1 MNKYNAYVFLY
12 ICLFVSVC
20 LHVCVCMCERCVY
33 DAYCSFMMYIYIS
46 MTLSY
51 DFVSA
56 FYQYFSLHFI
66 YCLYFNIWRRHCPHR
81 QLCSCRC
88 CSQLAPVPRC
98 IRFVFLVLVCCC
110 CVLLLLQ
117 LLFVLYFLVALHLV
131 YGCLNDCT
139 GCNIMVSRYRQS
151 SGLHWYSAN
160 WNGQQ
165 N

>member
-1 MNKYNAYVFLY
+1 MYSY
-12 ICLFVSVC
+12 ISVC
-20 LHVCVCMCERCVY
+20 SCLSVCMYVYVCVNDV
-33 DAYCSFMMYIYIS
+33 FMMSTVLSWCIYIYIY

-98 IRFVFLVLVCCC
+98 IRFVFLVLVVCCY
-110 CVLLLLQ
+110 VLLLLQ
-117 LLFVLYFLVALHLV
+117 LLFVLFFLVALHLV

>member
-1 MNKYNAYVFLY
+1 MYSY
-12 ICLFVSVC
+12 ISVCSCLFVCMYVY
-20 LHVCVCMCERCVY
+20 VCVNDV
-33 DAYCSFMMYIYIS
+33 FMMSTVLSWCIYIYIY

-51 DFVSA
+51 EFVSA

-98 IRFVFLVLVCCC
+98 IQFVFLVLVVCCY
-110 CVLLLLQ
+110 VLLLLQ
-117 LLFVLYFLVALHLV
+117 LLFVLFFLVALHLV

-160 WNGQQ
+160 WNGQTY
-165 N
+165 